1 MISHILDIPIP
12 ILEKIVRAVM
22 VYIFL
27 ILMLRLFG
35 KRELAQLNPFDLIV
49 LLMLSNTVQNA
60 IIGEDN
66 SVTGG
71 FIGATALLLANFAVV
86 RILFYIPRLERLLGG
101 SPALLIED
109 GKPNQMALRQEL
121 LTIRELRLAANRQGI
136 DDLREV
142 RRGEL
147 EPNGTF
153 SFEKHHTS
161 RAEQQRSDLA
171 DKIDAL
177 SLRVDQLLQRIQ

>member
-12 ILEKIVRAVM
+12 IYEKIVRAIL
-22 VYIFL
+22 VYFFL

-49 LLMLSNTVQNA
+49 LLTLSNTVQNA

-71 FIGATALLLANFAVV
+71 IIGATSLLFANFVVV
-86 RILFYIPRLERLLGG
+86 RLLFRYPRLDKLLGG
-101 SPALLIED
+101 SPTKLIED
-109 GKPNQMALRQEL
+109 GKPIADALRREL
-121 LTIRELRLAANRQGI
+121 LTMRELRVAANRQGI
-136 DDLREV
+136 DDLREIEC
-142 RRGEL
+142 GEL

-153 SFEKHHTS
+153 SFEKHQMS
-161 RAEQQRSDLA
+161 REEQQRA
-171 DKIDAL
+171 DVAAKIDAL
-177 SLRVDQLLQRIQ
+177 TLRVDKLLQRNP

>member
-12 ILEKIVRAVM
+12 ILEKVVRAVV

-71 FIGATALLLANFAVV
+71 LIGATALLIANFIVV
-86 RILFYIPRLERLLGG
+86 RIMFYYPKLEKLLGG
-101 SPALLIED
+101 SPAVLIED
-109 GKPNQMALRQEL
+109 GKPLAAALRKEL

-136 DDLREV
+136 DDIREI

-147 EPNGTF
+147 EPTGTF
-153 SFEKHHTS
+153 SFEKSHTS

-171 DKIDAL
+171 QKLDEISRNVNL
-177 SLRVDQLLQRIQ
+177 LLQRNP